1 LGAISTRA
9 AASTDEG
16 NRIWSWART
25 FKKKAQMPNDNDDL
39 RVVDAAHLTDA
50 DWGEIN
56 RLREIYEREGQEAL
70 SAALVKLVEQDP
82 IRAAHVV
89 GAFIPD
95 QLRET
100 IKDEMAKRGITEED
114 FFGEL
119 VPRQDLRDKLS

>member
-1 LGAISTRA
+1 
-9 AASTDEG
+9 
-16 NRIWSWART
+16 
-25 FKKKAQMPNDNDDL
+25 MPNDNDEL
-39 RVVDAAHLTDA
+39 RVVDATHLTDA
-50 DWGEIN
+50 DWGEIK
-56 RLREIYEREGQEAL
+56 RLRAIYEREGQEAL
-70 SAALVKLVEQDP
+70 SAALVNLVDQDP

-95 QLRET
+95 QLREA